1 MQPVSSALLVRRV
14 TVQVNRR
21 SWELGMKFFPIIW
34 AGLWRRPVRTL
45 FTTASVLIAFLLFGL
60 LFGITAGFDA
70 AIGKISPNG
79 MRVQARS
86 SLRDVLPESYLRQLE
101 RVPGV
106 KSAVPLAYL
115 FDARF
120 QGSKAPLPL
129 FAVGGENPF
138 QALPPEF
145 KLALEQQAALLRTRT
160 GAIVGARLAEKFGWK
175 IGDRLPLT
183 SSVFTRRDGS
193 PLWLFDIVGIYEMEG
208 KPGLAN
214 EVFFNYSYL
223 EETRAVGKGFVTM
236 FMLRITD
243 PSRSADIARS
253 IDDMFANSSYPTST
267 QNDRDWIR
275 ARVDRLG
282 NIEFFVIAV
291 VGAALFTLL
300 FLTGNTMAQS
310 VMERIPE
317 LAVLKAIGFSD
328 LRVFALVLLEAVL
341 LCAIGAFAGLGITAV
356 LFPALAATL
365 SLPIGMPWQSVAMGA
380 GIALA
385 VAVLSSIWPAL
396 RAKRLSVI
404 DGLAGR

>member
-1 MQPVSSALLVRRV
+1 
-14 TVQVNRR
+14 
-21 SWELGMKFFPIIW
+21 MKYFPIIW

-45 FTTASVLIAFLLFGL
+45 FTTASVLFAFLLFGL

-70 AIGKISPNG
+70 AIDKISPNG

-86 SLRDVLPESYLRQLE
+86 SLRDVLPESYVRQLE

-106 KSAVPLAYL
+106 RSVIPLAYL

-129 FAVGGENPF
+129 LAVGGDKPF
-138 QALPPEF
+138 DALPPEF
-145 KLALEQQAALLRTRT
+145 KLPLEQQKALLRTRT
-160 GAIVGARLAEKFGWK
+160 GAIIGARLAEKFGWK
-175 IGDRLPLT
+175 IGDRVPLT
-183 SSVFTRRDGS
+183 SNAFTQRDGS
-193 PLWLFDIVGIYEMEG
+193 PLWVFDIVGIYEMEG
-208 KPGLAN
+208 KPALAS
-214 EVFFNYSYL
+214 EMFFNYGYL
-223 EETRAVGKGFVTM
+223 DEARAVGKGFVTM
-236 FMLRITD
+236 FMLRIDD
-243 PSRSADIARS
+243 PTRAAQIART
-253 IDDMFANSSYPTST
+253 IDDMFANSSYPTNT

-310 VMERIPE
+310 VLERIPE
-317 LAVLKAIGFSD
+317 LATLKALGFSD
-328 LRVFALVLLEAVL
+328 RRVFALVLLEALL
-341 LCAIGAFAGLGITAV
+341 LCAVGAFAGLGLTAA
-356 LFPALAATL
+356 LFPGLAATL

-385 VAVLSSIWPAL
+385 VALMSSIWPAL